1 MIIEI
6 SDKLIKIADYPYQLV
21 TLLKEYFVFDDYS
34 YVYVGGKYDESKK
47 IKRPF
52 FGIKNNIILIKS
64 GLFKSLITLIK
75 NNNIKIDTL
84 VDNRTRFPFQK
95 DKSIEVKS
103 YFPSNF
109 NYTEHQELALK
120 AIIPI
125 SRGIVQLPTS
135 AGKGDILAIYVKI
148 VNLPTLIL
156 VNKKTLASQLYA
168 RIKDYGIKSVGLW
181 SSDRKENGNVVVAL
195 IGSVKSIPDL
205 EKFKVLIADEVHNTS
220 ALQFQDFFDRNVYPI
235 QIGFSATPNKGD
247 KYKFALVRQHFGE
260 ILTEVKVDTLIDNKV
275 IVKPIINFINN
286 VCKSNYDW
294 QSTYLTEIIENV
306 DRNNKIVE
314 IYSTFKRQTLILIT
328 DVKNGQGEWLK
339 ERLEEC
345 GASVEFLY
353 GSISTKKRSEII
365 DSFEE
370 GKIDVIIA
378 TTIFDEGVSV
388 KSIKVFINAS
398 GGKSKVKAL
407 QRLGRS
413 LRIKDGKEKVL
424 VFDFADSGNVYTER
438 HSNMR
443 KNHYKKAGFT
453 DINYINIEDTRLVD

>member
-1 MIIEI
+1 
-6 SDKLIKIADYPYQLV
+6 
-21 TLLKEYFVFDDYS
+21 
-34 YVYVGGKYDESKK
+34 
-47 IKRPF
+47 
-52 FGIKNNIILIKS
+52 
-64 GLFKSLITLIK
+64 
-75 NNNIKIDTL
+75 
-84 VDNRTRFPFQK
+84 
-95 DKSIEVKS
+95 
-103 YFPSNF
+103 
-109 NYTEHQELALK
+109 
-120 AIIPI
+120 
-125 SRGIVQLPTS
+125 
-135 AGKGDILAIYVKI
+135 
-148 VNLPTLIL
+148 
-156 VNKKTLASQLYA
+156 
-168 RIKDYGIKSVGLW
+168 
-181 SSDRKENGNVVVAL
+181 
-195 IGSVKSIPDL
+195 
-205 EKFKVLIADEVHNTS
+205 LIADEVHNTS